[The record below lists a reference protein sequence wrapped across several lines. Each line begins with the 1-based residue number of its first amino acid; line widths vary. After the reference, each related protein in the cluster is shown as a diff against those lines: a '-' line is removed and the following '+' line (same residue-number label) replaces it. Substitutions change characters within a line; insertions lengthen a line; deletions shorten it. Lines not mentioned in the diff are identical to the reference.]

1 MQLKSYN
8 LVEKNIFMSFLKS
21 FAFQVED
28 TEVVSSLTFMQIV
41 NKV

>member
-1 MQLKSYN
+1 MQLKNYN

-28 TEVVSSLTFMQIV
+28 TEVVSSDFHS
-41 NKV
+41 NSYKV